1 MKPSGIE
8 AYSLGRSYDVMPIPM
23 DPEFCIEVPSGPLTF
38 VVESRRLTD
47 HDINTNAVDR
57 GRPDAT
63 FDTGIDDGGACIH
76 VQSTSDSL
84 EHLRFDCFDNEP
96 HYHYID
102 NSAQA
107 NVVVRFDQFAEGDP
121 LSWTLG
127 RLRNRLP
134 HMLDHLGLTELA
146 DQVRAA
152 DLEPSIAEVERL
164 LLAVGASTPV

>member
-1 MKPSGIE
+1 MKPSGID
-8 AYSLGRSYDVMPIPM
+8 AYVLGRSYDVMPIPM
-23 DPEFCIEVPSGPLTF
+23 DPEFCVEVPAGPLTF

-47 HDINTNAVDR
+47 DAINTNALDR

-63 FDTGIDDGGACIH
+63 YDTGIEDGGACVH
-76 VQSTSDSL
+76 VLSAADGL

-102 NSAQA
+102 NVVQA

-121 LSWTLG
+121 QEWTLG
-127 RLRNRLP
+127 RLRDRLP

-146 DQVRAA
+146 AAVRAE
-152 DLEPSIAEVERL
+152 DLEPAVAEVERL
-164 LLAVGASTPV
+164 LGVVGARVAG